1 MAAALQQREN
11 GFHSQHDS
19 DWFLQHLVELVN
31 STDGFGF
38 GITLLV
44 DGFLVSG
51 TLVSGKKYFSGFTK
65 DFAQGLSDGGGDGK
79 QAKELFAG
87 FSKIY
92 DTKVAAG
99 DPNNPGPSYLHLAD
113 AHFYETSDRPV
124 PANRGVWWRGRLSC
138 VSGFTLGT
146 LTVEN

>member
-1 MAAALQQREN
+1 MTALAQQREHA
-11 GFHSQHDS
+11 FSSQHDS

-31 STDGFGF
+31 SMDGFGF

-51 TLVSGKKYFSGFTK
+51 TLISGKKYFGGFAK
-65 DFAQGLSDGGGDGK
+65 DFAQGMADGGGDGK
-79 QAKELFAG
+79 QARESFAG

-92 DTKVAAG
+92 ETKVAG
-99 DPNNPGPSYLHLAD
+99 GETSIPGPSYVHLAD
-113 AHFYETSDRPV
+113 AHFYDTNGKPV

-138 VSGFTLGT
+138 VSGFTLGS
-146 LTVEN
+146 LTVED